1 MLYMKTNINVYNNAP
16 QGKFLIQ
23 IEKKLQQSSEWRL
36 TM

>member
-23 IEKKLQQSSEWRL
+23 IEKIATKLGM
-36 TM
+36 TINIV